1 MGIGKGYFGNFM
13 NKQQKL
19 LKTATWLRK
28 LADRYEQLA
37 NGQVDENNTRVVIE
51 IKWLSRLV
59 AKALY
64 EDWL

>member
-1 MGIGKGYFGNFM
+1 M
-13 NKQQKL
+13 NKQEKL

-37 NGQVDENNTRVVIE
+37 NGQVDENNTRIVIE
-51 IKWLSRLV
+51 IKWLFQLV